1 MVLIFWSFCIKA
13 KGHIT
18 DAAGNKLRKEV
29 LNDSII
35 LTGPFTENQYQARFI
50 TTDGQPTALDSTLLV
65 AQDSIVFKPGF
76 HAKPGLR
83 LTAKIDSTLVP
94 IDQTDYIGGIEYRN
108 GGIQAIYHP
117 EGRAVPSASNW
128 RHEYVITDH
137 LGNTRLRFSDLDGN
151 SQIDS
156 TEILDEIAYYPFGVP
171 FQPAGYRYT
180 YNGKELDWELG
191 LSLHFYGFRL
201 YDPTIGRFS
210 SIDPLN
216 EEYINQSPYVYAAN
230 NPSTKIDV
238 MGLAATNTQDLIR
251 TAWIQGTGTYDN
263 DGNRI
268 ENRDSQDDENCC
280 PGGIHPLGQIEAAK
294 IIAKREGKDFNEV
307 HNDLVKAHLATQDEV
322 AISAIGMVTGEWIV
336 TKLGSW
342 AYRLLIVGSRTKR
355 IVNVIPKGKL
365 ANHIFSGKSGK
376 FIDNAASRR
385 LITDLTNNRKYLQGV
400 DRYGKSWFARTM
412 DDGTQIYGYTQNGVV
427 KGAGINQS
435 PVNLIK
441 KYNLK

>member
-94 IDQTDYIGGIEYRN
+94 TDQTDYIGGVEYRN
-108 GGIQAIYHP
+108 GGIRAIYHP
-117 EGRAVPSASNW
+117 EGRVVPNGSNW

-156 TEILDEIAYYPFGVP
+156 TEIFDEAAYYPFG
-171 FQPAGYRYT
+171 QPWQDVGYRYT
-180 YNGKELDWELG
+180 YNGKELDRELD
-191 LSLHFYGFRL
+191 LRWHHYGARM
-201 YDPTIGRFS
+201 YDPAIGRWNAV
-210 SIDPLN
+210 DPLA
-216 EEYINQSPYVYAAN
+216 EEYTSISTYGYVAN
-230 NPSTKIDV
+230 NPINAIDP
-238 MGLAATNTQDLIR
+238 
-251 TAWIQGTGTYDN
+251 

-268 ENRDSQDDENCC
+268 VIVNNSSREGVIAD
-280 PGGIHPLGQIEAAK
+280 LAK
-294 IIAKREGKDFNEV
+294 IYA
-307 HNDLVKAHLATQDEV
+307 
-322 AISAIGMVTGEWIV
+322 
-336 TKLGSW
+336 
-342 AYRLLIVGSRTKR
+342 TKR
-355 IVNVIPKGKL
+355 AQLRFVPIG
-365 ANHIFSGKSGK
+365 
-376 FIDNAASRR
+376 
-385 LITDLTNNRKYLQGV
+385 
-400 DRYGKSWFARTM
+400 
-412 DDGTQIYGYTQNGVV
+412 
-427 KGAGINQS
+427 
-435 PVNLIK
+435 
-441 KYNLK
+441 